1 MMKTGIIHGHRGWL
15 FSNENASFWKKAF
28 RLYMLSEI
36 VYWVIFYITMYLQHC
51 GDCLFPMGHHIA
63 MCLLNILFTWA
74 VWQLLYRFTGKNTV
88 NNTVVNLLLF
98 VLYHI
103 AWFFVMYG
111 LFFVEG
117 IAWAK
122 RVGYSE
128 SSLGDAA
135 GQQVVGIWLDTGKYL
150 IKVILFYCLKSY
162 LDFKSAE
169 KHKGELLLQ
178 NKDLQLNLLKQQ
190 LNPHFYFNTMN
201 NLYGLSRK
209 ASPKLYPA
217 FNQLSG
223 IMHYV
228 LKECNEE
235 KVALEKEIDF
245 LRNYVALEKLRYETD
260 TIIEFDVTGNPHGKK
275 IASLLLIQF
284 VENAFK
290 HGMKEKTE
298 QNWMK
303 VSLSVNDN
311 VLNFTL
317 ENSCNTNQ
325 LEEGIGLGS
334 SRKRLEL
341 MYKGHYQLEAG
352 IKNNIFTVN
361 LTIELV

>member
-1 MMKTGIIHGHRGWL
+1 MIDRNNHRRRWL
-15 FSNENASFWKKAF
+15 FNNENASFWKKAF
-28 RLYMLSEI
+28 QVYMLSEMI
-36 VYWVIFYITMYLQHC
+36 YSVIFYLTLYVQDC
-51 GDCLFPMGHHIA
+51 GSCLLPPTHHLA
-63 MCLLNILFTWA
+63 MCLLNILSTWV
-74 VWQLLYRFTGKNTV
+74 VWELLYRFGNRHTAANILFNV
-88 NNTVVNLLLF
+88 LLF
-98 VLYHI
+98 VVHLG
-103 AWFFVMYG
+103 AWFLTMYG
-111 LFFVEG
+111 LSYAEAA
-117 IAWAK
+117 AWE
-122 RVGYSE
+122 RQIGYSGN
-128 SSLGDAA
+128 SLSDAFER
-135 GQQVVGIWLDTGKYL
+135 QIIGIWFDTGKYL
-150 IKVILFYCLKSY
+150 IKVITFYCLHSY
-162 LDFKSAE
+162 ISFKNAE
-169 KHKGELLLQ
+169 RHKGELILL

-228 LKECNEE
+228 LKECTEE

-260 TIIEFDVTGNPHGKK
+260 TIIEFAVEGNPNSKK
-275 IASLLLIQF
+275 IAPLLLIQF

-303 VSLSVNDN
+303 VLLTINDN
-311 VLNFTL
+311 VLNFIL
-317 ENSCNTNQ
+317 ENSCYNNN
-325 LEEGIGLGS
+325 LKEGIGLSS

-361 LTIELV
+361 LTIELI

>member
-1 MMKTGIIHGHRGWL
+1 MTLSTRYYQPGWL

-36 VYWVIFYITMYLQHC
+36 LYWIIFYITLYLQHC
-51 GDCLFPMGHHIA
+51 GDCLMPFSHHIT
-63 MCLLNILFTWA
+63 MCLLNILSTWV
-74 VWQLLYRFTGKNTV
+74 VWQLLYKFTGKNTAT
-88 NNTVVNLLLF
+88 NFLINLLLF
-98 VLYHI
+98 ILHHV
-103 AWFFVMYG
+103 AWFFVMYA
-111 LFFVEG
+111 LFYAEAT
-117 IAWAK
+117 AWE
-122 RVGYSE
+122 RQIGFSD
-128 SSLGDAA
+128 STLTDAA
-135 GQQVVGIWLDTGKYL
+135 GQQIAGIWLDTGKYL
-150 IKVILFYCLKSY
+150 IKVIIFYCLKSY
-162 LDFKSAE
+162 LDFKNAE
-169 KHKGELLLQ
+169 KHKGELLLL

-260 TIIEFDVTGNPHGKK
+260 TIIEFAVKGNPHGKK
-275 IASLLLIQF
+275 ITSLLLIQF

-303 VSLSVNDN
+303 VLLSVDDN

-317 ENSCNTNQ
+317 ENSCYNNSLQ
-325 LEEGIGLGS
+325 EGIGLSS

-341 MYKGHYQLEAG
+341 MYKGHYQLDAG